1 MIYEMTISTTEQMLL
16 IILSSAL
23 ALFLLL
29 GIVAAIIS
37 IKILNNVKRITEKAE
52 QIADKAELAT
62 EFFSNTSATVAVGKL
77 ISNIF
82 NAGRNNKK

>member
-1 MIYEMTISTTEQMLL
+1 MGISTTEQMLL
-16 IILSSAL
+16 IILSATL
-23 ALFLLL
+23 AIFLILSIIAMVK
-29 GIVAAIIS
+29 IVQV
-37 IKILNNVKRITEKAE
+37 LNIVKRITEKAE

-82 NAGRNNKK
+82 NAGRNNKGK

>member
-1 MIYEMTISTTEQMLL
+1 MGINTTEQMLL
-16 IILSSAL
+16 IILSATL
-23 ALFLLL
+23 AIFLILSIIAMVK
-29 GIVAAIIS
+29 IVQV
-37 IKILNNVKRITEKAE
+37 LNVVKRITEKAE

-82 NAGRNNKK
+82 NASKSNKK